1 MDNRKQEMVKKY
13 IKDKNNIMLFCACMV
28 SAFLLF
34 PFSAHSQKKD
44 TVNINNLEFIT
55 DRLERIAQN
64 TDLNLD
70 YSDLLDDFMYY
81 YQNPVNLNAH
91 PEKLL
96 DIYLIN
102 QIQLNNLKAYT
113 RKNGTLTS
121 VYELRYVPGFD
132 RETIDNLLPFVTVK
146 PVQKG
151 YSLKPKNIFKYGKNQ
166 IIARYNQY
174 FEKPAGFRIPVDSA
188 IRYPGSAYLGN
199 MQAWYLRYGFNYKN
213 KIRFGFTF
221 DKDAGE
227 VFLKSK
233 LNDSIRAMVGNK
245 ADNLFDFFSGHVFVA
260 DMGVIKAFVLG
271 DYHLEFGQG
280 LTLWSG
286 LAFGKSA
293 EAMNIKRY
301 GRGIRPN
308 TSRNENRFFRG
319 AALTLG
325 WKGLSFTGFYSRNK
339 VDASVDFN
347 PALNIEEAGSL
358 PETGLHRTINE
369 LLKKDEMTIINAGG
383 RISYSHKIFQI
394 GVTAFQTR
402 LSTPLAV
409 QDNLYKMFNFS
420 GSELMNYGA
429 DLNLNLN
436 KINLFGEASY
446 ASTGGWAGLGGMN
459 AFLSDRFVFTLFYHN
474 YGKKYF
480 NLFNNPVAETSSFI
494 AEQGIYFG
502 FKALIIKGVNISG
515 YLDYFN
521 FPWFKYRTDGPS
533 AGRDYL
539 IQINYTASHNLNLYF
554 RFRYLF
560 KQENY
565 ADEYDYTNRLA
576 NVERNEFRFFISYQV
591 FDFLIFKNRLE
602 YVFYNKQFESAE
614 NGYLLY
620 QDILYRPAHFPLDI
634 TFRYA
639 LFSTN
644 SYNSRIYTYENDV
657 LYAFSV
663 PAYFDNGQ
671 RVYLLMR
678 YRAFKQLDIWIRLA
692 RTVFFDRKAIG
703 SGSDEINGNAKT
715 EVKVQLVV
723 KL

>member
-1 MDNRKQEMVKKY
+1 MNV
-13 IKDKNNIMLFCACMV
+13 
-28 SAFLLF
+28 
-34 PFSAHSQKKD
+34 
-44 TVNINNLEFIT
+44 NNLELIT
-55 DRLERIAQN
+55 DRMERIAQN

-70 YSDLLDDFMYY
+70 YSDLLDDFVYY
-81 YQNPVNLNAH
+81 YHNPVNLNSQ

-96 DIYLIN
+96 DLYLIN
-102 QIQLNNLKAYT
+102 QMQLNNLKAYI
-113 RKNGTLTS
+113 RKNGQLGS
-121 VYELRYVPGFD
+121 VYELRYIPGFD
-132 RETIDNLLPFVTVK
+132 RETINIVLPFVTVK
-146 PVQKG
+146 PVQKSH
-151 YSLKPKNIFKYGKNQ
+151 SLKPKNIFKYGKHQ
-166 IIARYNQY
+166 LVARYNQY
-174 FEKPAGFRIPVDSA
+174 FEKPAGFLIPVDSA
-188 IRYPGSAYLGN
+188 LDYPGSAYLGN

-233 LNDSIRAMVGNK
+233 LNDSINTLVGNK
-245 ADNLFDFFSGHVFVA
+245 TSNLFDFFSGYVYVA
-260 DMGVIKAFVLG
+260 DMGIVKALVLG

-293 EAMNIKRY
+293 EALNIKRY

-319 AALTLG
+319 AALTLE
-325 WKGLSFTGFYSRNK
+325 WKGLALTGFYSRNK
-339 VDASVDFN
+339 VDASINLN
-347 PALNIEEAGSL
+347 PVINIEEAGSL

-369 LLKKDEMTIINAGG
+369 LLKKDEMTITNAGG
-383 RISYSHKIFQI
+383 RISYAYKIFQL
-394 GVTAFQTR
+394 GATAFETR
-402 LSTPLAV
+402 LSTPLAM
-409 QDNLYKMFNFS
+409 QENLYKIFNFS
-420 GSELMNYGA
+420 GNQLMNYGA

-436 KINLFGEASY
+436 KVSFFGEASY
-446 ASTGGWAGLGGMN
+446 ASTGGWAGVGGMN

-474 YGKKYF
+474 YSKKYF
-480 NLFNNPVAETSSFI
+480 NLFNNPVAETSSLI

-502 FKALIIKGVNISG
+502 FKALVYKGVNITG

-521 FPWFKYRTDGPS
+521 FPWLKYRTDSPS
-533 AGRDYL
+533 VGRDYL
-539 IQINYTASHNLNLYF
+539 MQINYTASRNLNLYF

-565 ADEYDYTNRLA
+565 KGDYDYTARLA
-576 NVERNEFRFFISYQV
+576 DVTRNEFRFFISYQV

-602 YVFYNKQFESAE
+602 YVFYNKQFEQAE

-639 LFSTN
+639 LFSTDG
-644 SYNSRIYTYENDV
+644 YNSRIYTYENDV

-671 RVYLLMR
+671 RVYLLLR
-678 YRAFKQLDIWIRLA
+678 YRAFKQLDIWFRLA
-692 RTVFFDRKAIG
+692 RTVFFDRKTIG

-715 EVKVQLVV
+715 EVKIQLVV
-723 KL
+723 RL